1 MIIALKTARIC
12 KYNKFLLK
20 SQNFDAVKPHKYTV
34 SCGDPVTFLS
44 GFWKSLK
51 SQNFDEILTFLGKF
65 LRGRVRVA
73 NLVFEITLSQAITL
87 TLLLVCSFSPRVHSI
102 PRGPLILKS
111 RNFDEIVVFSAG
123 SEKSSV
129 LWRTRFFG
137 FRRKSKIS
145 QNYDF
150 LIKEFG
156 VFG

>member
-1 MIIALKTARIC
+1 MRARKTA
-12 KYNKFLLK
+12 
-20 SQNFDAVKPHKYTV
+20 
-34 SCGDPVTFLS
+34 
-44 GFWKSLK
+44 
-51 SQNFDEILTFLGKF
+51 F
-65 LRGRVRVA
+65 LRIIFTSNQTPFLDVLSSKGVPSGRCVA
-73 NLVFEITLSQAITL
+73 HFVFGITLSQAITL
-87 TLLLVCSFSPRVHSI
+87 TLLLVCAFSPRVHSI
-102 PRGPLILKS
+102 PRGPRFSARNDIKYFVRKIIFSLIALLKS
-111 RNFDEIVVFSAG
+111 QNFDEIVVFSAG